1 MHKMWIK
8 KKLSVIISGIMIAT
22 MIWTGNVRAAGSN
35 CGGLEEVDVFY
46 PEKDDVIQDPA
57 LHWAIRAAMNA
68 TGQKLKL
75 TKEDV
80 GSSYVKYISYEQSS
94 HPENFVDWKMPWYVE
109 SLEGL
114 QYAKS
119 AKQIDIGYTAYK
131 EGMKIKD
138 LSPISG
144 LTQLE
149 QLFLKGDGLTDISAI
164 KNLTNLYSLWLNENQ
179 IKDISAV
186 ADMKKLTQ
194 LSLIRNQV
202 SDVTPIKELSN
213 LRTLDLSYNP
223 IKELPDMSGLKSL
236 TSLDLSDIKELT
248 DISPLEKVKSLQRL
262 SLTGDSGITD
272 IKPLAELT
280 LLDKEQTYLPDN
292 TKKDDLFAAIAVNK
306 YIDEFSISNMTSGDL
321 KLVQKALDAY
331 DKLTDEQKSYIKA
344 GKIDAIKSNKE
355 KVEKGETPDAY
366 PEFENTAEQT
376 PIWDRLEIKVINKN
390 GIPLEGVKFV
400 KEKIREFPDEPDE
413 VAKDELV
420 SDENGMLIIKHK
432 DFDAIYDKITI
443 KPADGQKTT
452 PEEISYTVTYG
463 AEGGP
468 TRVTQTVNGVKA
480 TGKEKLQF
488 ILSEEGEEEA
498 RQTLETAF
506 TKANEKVN
514 AKEGYRYTEETWTPY
529 ESLLKKAENM
539 LNTSSGTVAQM
550 QQTAKELEEALQG
563 LKKTDKLTTLKLTIR
578 DKKGKHIGRAF
589 KFQIRDINNPSHA
602 WNEYTD
608 ADTGVAYIEVSPGW
622 STDTTWEVRACVQET
637 LEMEPIRVT
646 TAQQDRSWYF
656 KTIDG
661 KPASVDFEKQ
671 VSVWPKTDGKPDVD
685 KETVSATQV
694 KLSKTTFTY
703 NGKKQQP
710 KLTVKNKAGKAI
722 ASSDYKTQ
730 FSSGCKNVGQ
740 YTVKITFS
748 GNYKGT
754 VTKTFTIDPKGT
766 SLKSVKAGKKSFT
779 ANWKAQKTQTSGYQ
793 LQYSTNKKLAKAVK
807 TSTISKNTTVKKTVK
822 KLSAKKTYYVRVR
835 TYKTVKVGKKSVKI
849 YSGWSAAKKVKTK

>member
-1 MHKMWIK
+1 
-8 KKLSVIISGIMIAT
+8 
-22 MIWTGNVRAAGSN
+22 
-35 CGGLEEVDVFY
+35 
-46 PEKDDVIQDPA
+46 
-57 LHWAIRAAMNA
+57 
-68 TGQKLKL
+68 
-75 TKEDV
+75 
-80 GSSYVKYISYEQSS
+80 
-94 HPENFVDWKMPWYVE
+94 
-109 SLEGL
+109 
-114 QYAKS
+114 
-119 AKQIDIGYTAYK
+119 
-131 EGMKIKD
+131 
-138 LSPISG
+138 
-144 LTQLE
+144 
-149 QLFLKGDGLTDISAI
+149 
-164 KNLTNLYSLWLNENQ
+164 
-179 IKDISAV
+179 
-186 ADMKKLTQ
+186 
-194 LSLIRNQV
+194 
-202 SDVTPIKELSN
+202 
-213 LRTLDLSYNP
+213 
-223 IKELPDMSGLKSL
+223 
-236 TSLDLSDIKELT
+236 
-248 DISPLEKVKSLQRL
+248 
-262 SLTGDSGITD
+262 
-272 IKPLAELT
+272 
-280 LLDKEQTYLPDN
+280 
-292 TKKDDLFAAIAVNK
+292 
-306 YIDEFSISNMTSGDL
+306 
-321 KLVQKALDAY
+321 
-331 DKLTDEQKSYIKA
+331 
-344 GKIDAIKSNKE
+344 
-355 KVEKGETPDAY
+355 
-366 PEFENTAEQT
+366 
-376 PIWDRLEIKVINKN
+376 
-390 GIPLEGVKFV
+390 
-400 KEKIREFPDEPDE
+400 
-413 VAKDELV
+413 
-420 SDENGMLIIKHK
+420 
-432 DFDAIYDKITI
+432 
-443 KPADGQKTT
+443 
-452 PEEISYTVTYG
+452 
-463 AEGGP
+463 
-468 TRVTQTVNGVKA
+468 
-480 TGKEKLQF
+480 
-488 ILSEEGEEEA
+488 
-498 RQTLETAF
+498 
-506 TKANEKVN
+506 
-514 AKEGYRYTEETWTPY
+514 
-529 ESLLKKAENM
+529 
-539 LNTSSGTVAQM
+539 M

-793 LQYSTNKKLAKAVK
+793 VQYSTNKKFAKSVK

-822 KLSAKKTYYVRVR
+822 KLKAKKTYYVRVR

>member
-1 MHKMWIK
+1 MHKMRIK
-8 KKLSVIISGIMIAT
+8 KKLSVIISGIMLAAT
-22 MIWTGNVRAAGSN
+22 IWSGNVHAAGAN

-114 QYAKS
+114 QYATS

-131 EGMKIKD
+131 EGMKIKS

-149 QLFLKGDGLTDISAI
+149 QLFLKGDGITDISAI

-179 IKDISAV
+179 IKDISAIEG
-186 ADMKKLTQ
+186 MKKLTQ

-202 SDVTPIKELSN
+202 SDITPIMDLPN
-213 LRTLDLSYNP
+213 LRTLDLSHNP
-223 IKELPDMSGLKSL
+223 IAELPDMSGLKSL
-236 TSLDLSDIKELT
+236 TSLDLSDITELT
-248 DISPLEKVKSLQRL
+248 DITPLEKIKSLQRL
-262 SLTGDSGITD
+262 SLVGDSGITD

-280 LLDKEQTYLPDN
+280 SLDKEETYLPDN
-292 TKKDDLFAAIAVNK
+292 SKKEDLFAAIAVNK
-306 YIDEFSISNMTSGDL
+306 YIDEFSISNMTSSDL
-321 KLVQKALDAY
+321 KLVEKALDAY

-355 KVEKGETPDAY
+355 KVEKGEAPDAY

-376 PIWDRLEIKVINKN
+376 PIWDRLEIKVVNKN
-390 GIPLEGVKFV
+390 GVPLDGVKFV
-400 KEKIREFPDEPDE
+400 KEKVTPYVTDTEN
-413 VAKDELV
+413 LV
-420 SDENGMLIIKHK
+420 SDENGVLVIKHK
-432 DFDAIYDKITI
+432 DMDAYYDKITI

-468 TRVTQTVNGVKA
+468 TRVTDTVNGIKA

-488 ILSEEGEEEA
+488 VLSEEGEEEA
-498 RQTLETAF
+498 RQTLETTF
-506 TKANEKVN
+506 TKVNEKVN

-529 ESLLKKAENM
+529 ETLLKKAENM
-539 LNTSSGTVAQM
+539 LNTGSGTVAQM

-563 LKKTDKLTTLKLTIR
+563 LKKADKLTTLKLTIR
-578 DKKGKHIGRAF
+578 DKNGKHIGRAF
-589 KFQIRDINNPSHA
+589 KFQIRDINNPNRA

-637 LEMEPIRVT
+637 MEMEPIRVT
-646 TAQQDRSWYF
+646 TAQQNRNWYF

-661 KPASVDFEKQ
+661 KTASVDFEKQ
-671 VSVWPKTDGKPDVD
+671 VSVWPKTDGKPDAD
-685 KETVSATQV
+685 KEAVSSGQV

-722 ASSDYKTQ
+722 ASSNYKVQ

-754 VTKTFTIDPKGT
+754 VTKTFTIAPKGT

-779 ANWKAQKTQTSGYQ
+779 ATWKKQSKQTNGYQ
-793 LQYSTNKKLAKAVK
+793 VQYAKDKKFTKSVK
-807 TSTISKNTTVKKTVK
+807 TTTVSKNTTVKKAVK

-835 TYKTVKVGKKSVKI
+835 TYKTVKVNKKTVKI
-849 YSGWSAAKKVKTK
+849 YSGWSAVKKVKTK